1 MENEFSEKIRNELDQ
16 ASENDFEPFVFLNE
30 NMWKKIKKIKAD
42 MKVLKSSY

>member
-1 MENEFSEKIRNELDQ
+1 MENEFSEIIRNELDQ

-30 NMWKKIKKIKAD
+30 NMWKKIKAD

>member
-30 NMWKKIKKIKAD
+30 NMWKKK
-42 MKVLKSSY
+42 